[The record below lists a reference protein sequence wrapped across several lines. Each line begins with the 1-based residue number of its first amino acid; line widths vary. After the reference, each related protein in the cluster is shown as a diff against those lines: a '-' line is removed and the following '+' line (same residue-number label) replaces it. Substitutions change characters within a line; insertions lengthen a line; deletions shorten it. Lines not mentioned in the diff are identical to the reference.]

1 MEATVETKKSDY
13 LKGWISYR
21 IKRYWFYL
29 IGTIIG
35 VGMPWITINGNHLF
49 LLSFDQKKLHLAGV
63 AFDMQELYL
72 MPFLLMLLFLGI
84 FAVTAVGGRAW
95 CGWAC
100 PQTIFRV
107 IYRDGIETKLLG
119 LRKRIKNKQKE
130 PDMSKMEN
138 KIKKVIA
145 ILLWSVLS
153 VVAAANFLWYFVP
166 PEDFF
171 AYLSNPSEHMGLVGI
186 LVGTALF
193 LIVDVVMIKEN
204 FCVYV
209 CPYSRVQSV
218 LYDDDTIMAVYDPIR
233 GGEIYQGH
241 GYSREKQFSKQKE
254 LLSVNAS
261 AECTTCESCVTVCPT
276 HIDIR
281 KGLQLECINCL
292 ECVDACTSVM
302 GALGKPS
309 LVQWSSEKET
319 LRHEGKT
326 NYLRGKVIAYFAVLT
341 IVLVALFMMGSKKEH
356 MLLNINKGQRL
367 YKINNLDGSVQND
380 YIFMFSNT
388 DNKDHTYYFEI
399 ANNDK
404 VKIKQPSESF
414 KLKAGAKKKK
424 VVILETTEKL
434 IENGRKDT
442 PITLK
447 IKAYATDDREKITVD
462 RELVFFYP
470 RADLVDAALLN
481 KVKSG
486 INTAKEK
493 FEAVKSKLQS
503 AVEEE

>member
-1 MEATVETKKSDY
+1 MESAISGEEAEAKKPKKNQTKEY
-13 LKGWISYR
+13 LKGWVSYR
-21 IKRYWFYL
+21 IKRYWAYAAA
-29 IGTIIG
+29 TI
-35 VGMPWITINGNHLF
+35 VALVMPWITIGENHLF

-119 LRKRIKNKQKE
+119 LRKRIKNKQKD

-138 KIKKVIA
+138 IVKYVIA
-145 ILLWSVLS
+145 ILLWSVLAF
-153 VVAAANFLWYFVP
+153 VAAADFMWFFVP

-171 AYLSNPSEHMGLVGI
+171 AYLLNPMEHMTLVGMLI
-186 LVGTALF
+186 GIALF
-193 LIVDVVMIKEN
+193 IIVDVVFIKEN
-204 FCVYV
+204 FCIYI

-233 GGEIYQGH
+233 GGDIYQGK
-241 GYSREKQFSKQKE
+241 GYEREKKFEKQKE
-254 LLSVNAS
+254 LLSVNTS

-292 ECVDACTSVM
+292 ECVDACTTVM

-326 NYLRGKVIAYFAVLT
+326 NYFRGKVIAYFTVLAL
-341 IVLVALFMMGSKKEH
+341 VLVALFVMGSKKEH
-356 MLLNINKGQRL
+356 MLLDINKSPRL
-367 YKINNLDGSVQND
+367 YKMLDHGIVQND
-380 YIFMFSNT
+380 YIFMFANT
-388 DNKDHTYYFEI
+388 DSKKHTYYFDI
-399 ANNDK
+399 IGNDK
-404 VKIKQPSESF
+404 IKIIRPAESF
-414 KLKAGAKKKK
+414 SLAGGKKKKK
-424 VVILETTEKL
+424 VVVLEAKESL
-434 IENGRKDT
+434 VNSGHKDT
-442 PITLK
+442 PIPVT
-447 IKAYATDDREKITVD
+447 IRAYAVDDKEKIVVD
-462 RELVFFYP
+462 RQAVFMYP
-470 RADLVDAALLN
+470 RVD
-481 KVKSG
+481 
-486 INTAKEK
+486 
-493 FEAVKSKLQS
+493 KLKK
-503 AVEEE
+503 

>member
-1 MEATVETKKSDY
+1 MEATTTEKQTKNQAKEY
-13 LKGWISYR
+13 LKGWIPYR
-21 IKRYWFYL
+21 IRRYWVYL
-29 IGTIIG
+29 LATIIG
-35 VGMPWITINGNHLF
+35 VTVPWITINGNHLF

-72 MPFLLMLLFLGI
+72 MPFLLMLLFIGI

-119 LRKRIKNKQKE
+119 LRKKIKNKQKD

-138 KIKKVIA
+138 KIKLAVA
-145 ILLWSVLS
+145 VLLWSVLAFI
-153 VVAAANFLWYFVP
+153 AAANFLWFFIP

-171 AYLSNPSEHMGLVGI
+171 AYVTNPSEHMLLTGMWV
-186 LVGTALF
+186 VTALF

-204 FCVYV
+204 FCVYI

-233 GGEIYQGH
+233 GGEIYEGH
-241 GYSREKQFSKQKE
+241 GYQREKKFTKQKD
-254 LLSVNAS
+254 LLQVNES

-326 NYLRGKVIAYFAVLT
+326 NYFRGKVIAYFTVLA
-341 IVLVALFMMGSKKEH
+341 IVLVALFVMGSKKEH

-367 YKINNLDGSVQND
+367 YKVLEDGTVQND
-380 YIFMFSNT
+380 YIFMFANT
-388 DNKDHTYYFEI
+388 DSKEHTYYFEI
-399 ANNDK
+399 VGNDK
-404 VKIKQPSESF
+404 IMIKRPDEPF
-414 KLKAGAKKKK
+414 KLGAGKKKKK
-424 VVILETTEKL
+424 VVILETKEELAHNT
-434 IENGRKDT
+434 RKDVPV
-442 PITLK
+442 PIV
-447 IKAYATDDREKITVD
+447 IRAYATDDKEKIVVD
-462 RELVFFYP
+462 REMVFFYP
-470 RADLVDAALLN
+470 RADL
-481 KVKSG
+481 
-486 INTAKEK
+486 AK
-493 FEAVKSKLQS
+493 Q
-503 AVEEE
+503 

>member
-1 MEATVETKKSDY
+1 MKGTLMEATTVNEAPKKNQKKEY
-13 LKGWISYR
+13 LKGWVPYR
-21 IKRYWFYL
+21 IKRYWVYAAATVVAL
-29 IGTIIG
+29 VT
-35 VGMPWITINGNHLF
+35 PWITINGNHLF

-130 PDMSKMEN
+130 PDMSKLEN
-138 KIKKVIA
+138 KVKLVIA
-145 ILLWSVLS
+145 ILLWSVLAF
-153 VVAAANFLWYFVP
+153 VAAANFLWYFVP

-171 AYLSNPSEHMGLVGI
+171 KYLNDPSEHMV
-186 LVGTALF
+186 LVGTLVSIALF
-193 LIVDVVMIKEN
+193 IILDVVFIKEN

-218 LYDDDTIMAVYDPIR
+218 LYDDDTLMAVYDPIR
-233 GGEIYQGH
+233 GGEIYEGH
-241 GYSREKQFSKQKE
+241 GYEREKKFTKQKD
-254 LLSVNAS
+254 LLSVDSN

-292 ECVDACTSVM
+292 ECVDACTAVM

-319 LRHEGKT
+319 ARHEGKT
-326 NYLRGKVIAYFAVLT
+326 NYFRGKVIAYFAVLM
-341 IVLVALFMMGSKKEH
+341 IVLVSLFVMGSKKEH

-367 YKINNLDGSVQND
+367 YKVLDNGVVQND
-380 YIFMFSNT
+380 YIFMFTNT
-388 DNKDHTYYFEI
+388 DSKEHTYFFEI
-399 ANNDK
+399 VGNDN
-404 VKIKQPSESF
+404 ITINRPSEPF
-414 KLKAGAKKKK
+414 TLGAGQKKKK
-424 VVILETTEKL
+424 VVILETKEQL
-434 IENGRKDT
+434 ANNARKDVPV
-442 PITLK
+442 PIL
-447 IKAYATDDREKITVD
+447 IRAYATDDKEKIKVE
-462 RELVFFYP
+462 REQVFFYP
-470 RADLVDAALLN
+470 RADLV
-481 KVKSG
+481 KK
-486 INTAKEK
+486 
-493 FEAVKSKLQS
+493 
-503 AVEEE
+503 

>member
-1 MEATVETKKSDY
+1 MEETTVTEKPKKNQAKEY
-13 LKGWISYR
+13 LKGWVPYR
-21 IKRYWFYL
+21 IKRYWVYL
-29 IGTIIG
+29 AATIIAL
-35 VGMPWITINGNHLF
+35 VTPWITINGNHLF

-119 LRKRIKNKQKE
+119 LRKKIKNKQKE
-130 PDMSKMEN
+130 PDMSKVEN
-138 KIKKVIA
+138 QIKNVIA
-145 ILLWSVLS
+145 ILIWSLLS
-153 VVAAANFLWYFVP
+153 LLASANFLWFFVP
-166 PEDFF
+166 PEDFLS
-171 AYLSNPSEHMGLVGI
+171 YLSNPAEHMVLVGAW
-186 LVGTALF
+186 VGTALF
-193 LIVDVVMIKEN
+193 LIADVVLMKEN
-204 FCVYV
+204 FCVYI

-233 GGEIYQGH
+233 GGDIYEGH
-241 GYSREKQFSKQKE
+241 GYEREKKFTKQKD
-254 LLSVNAS
+254 LLEVNTN

-319 LRHEGKT
+319 LRHEGRT
-326 NYLRGKVIAYFAVLT
+326 NYFRGKVIAYFAVLT
-341 IVLVALFMMGSKKEH
+341 IVLVSLFVMGSKKEH

-367 YKINNLDGSVQND
+367 YKVLDNGVVQND
-380 YIFMFSNT
+380 YIFMFANT
-388 DNKDHTYYFEI
+388 DRKEHTYYFEI
-399 ANNDK
+399 VGNDK
-404 VKIKQPSESF
+404 ITIKRPSEPF
-414 KLKAGAKKKK
+414 KLGAGKKKKK
-424 VVILETTEKL
+424 VVILETAEKL
-434 IENGRKDT
+434 ADNARKDI
-442 PITLK
+442 PIHVL
-447 IKAYATDDREKITVD
+447 IRAYATDDKEKIMVE
-462 RELVFFYP
+462 REMVFFYP
-470 RADLVDAALLN
+470 RADLV
-481 KVKSG
+481 KK
-486 INTAKEK
+486 
-493 FEAVKSKLQS
+493 
-503 AVEEE
+503 